1 MYRIAIRFYIKVMA
15 FAAIPFVSSCV
26 YADTVPASLFLF
38 RIPPI
43 EISGKLTLTNTEF
56 DFKKETLDIHSWH
69 FDKEQVHHLSNGK
82 GMNLVI
88 YHHFDSKKLSYW
100 SQGTDDVFQSTLTD
114 NAKSKNCYLL
124 HQLSLIYL
132 LKNVLQ
138 SLSTEAASTLKWT
151 PSVDGKEGTL
161 TLTKKTESPGYV
173 MTDTD
178 VCYYRDSHLISK
190 DHYAQGYN
198 AKKGVSEH
206 LLHVTTQLFNDYDS
220 VFSAIPMKGS
230 NDYQAESRVRRLKSE
245 WAYDRVTTIAVGLTA
260 KQVVSDLTRDLV
272 PDRWPSSITSQK
284 LYIREA
290 KNHSVKRFV
299 WIGLTG
305 VGILALLLFGVRYYI
320 RARRP

>member
-1 MYRIAIRFYIKVMA
+1 MMRYLRVVTLTVISLI
-15 FAAIPFVSSCV
+15 SSCV
-26 YADTVPASLFLF
+26 YADTIPQSYVTFD
-38 RIPPI
+38 IPPI

-69 FDKEQVHHLSNGK
+69 FDKEQVHHLSNRQ

-88 YHHFDSKKLSYW
+88 YHHFDSKNLSYW
-100 SQGTDDVFQSTLTD
+100 SQGTDDVFQSTITD

-124 HQLSLIYL
+124 NQLSLIFL
-132 LKNVLQ
+132 LRNVLF
-138 SLSTEAASTLKWT
+138 SMPERVSTSDWT
-151 PSVDGKEGTL
+151 PSADGKEGTL
-161 TLTKKTESPGYV
+161 TLTKKTDSPGYV
-173 MTDTD
+173 LTETD
-178 VCYYRDSHLISK
+178 VCCFSNSRLVSK
-190 DHYAQGYN
+190 DHYVQGFN
-198 AKKGVSEH
+198 AKKGVSEQLH
-206 LLHVTTQLFNDYDS
+206 HVTTQLFNNYDS
-220 VFSAIPMKGS
+220 VFPAIPMKGS
-230 NDYQAESRVRRLKSE
+230 NDYQLQSEAQHNKSE

-272 PDRWPSSITSQK
+272 PDRWPSRLTSYK
-284 LYIREA
+284 LEIKEA